1 MSDIKEA
8 LQEIGYSN
16 ITDNG
21 KYYRMR
27 PIYRDSTNNTSLSVD
42 KETGFFRDFSSNQ
55 RGSFS
60 DLVKLTLN
68 LKSSDEA
75 KRWIV
80 RKGVSDSKVV
90 KQKPEAKHH
99 RVFAPSE
106 IESYKPDHSYWENR
120 GIPLEI
126 LNKFNGGV
134 CESGKMMGRYVFP
147 IYSLNEKIIGLA
159 GRDVLKKKANNGF
172 ERPKWKLMGDKSKW
186 TFPVHVNF
194 SLLQERKKV
203 ILVESIG
210 DALSLMTAGINNIL
224 VTFGTDISVEIINL
238 LLKIDP
244 ERITISLNNDYDNNN
259 IGNKASYKIK
269 TKLLKYFDQHQVKVM
284 LPTKNDFGE
293 MTKAEI
299 MDWAYG
305 RTKG

>member
-1 MSDIKEA
+1 MEA
-8 LQEIGYSN
+8 
-16 ITDNG
+16 D
-21 KYYRMR
+21 
-27 PIYRDSTNNTSLSVD
+27 
-42 KETGFFRDFSSNQ
+42 
-55 RGSFS
+55 
-60 DLVKLTLN
+60 
-68 LKSSDEA
+68 
-75 KRWIV
+75 
-80 RKGVSDSKVV
+80 
-90 KQKPEAKHH
+90 
-99 RVFAPSE
+99 
-106 IESYKPDHSYWENR
+106 
-120 GIPLEI
+120 
-126 LNKFNGGV
+126 
-134 CESGKMMGRYVFP
+134 
-147 IYSLNEKIIGLA
+147 
-159 GRDVLKKKANNGF
+159 
-172 ERPKWKLMGDKSKW
+172 GDKSKW

-293 MTKAEI
+293 MTKVEI